1 MNNKFLGAVVESAKG
16 VLTTRNV
23 LTVASLALMG
33 LTQIVNGKMTE
44 EDTRELIRD
53 ELQKLEKKGEA
64 DI

>member
-1 MNNKFLGAVVESAKG
+1 MNNKFLGTIVESAKS

-53 ELQKLEKKGEA
+53 ELQKFEKKGEA

>member
-1 MNNKFLGAVVESAKG
+1 MNNKFLGTIVESTKS

-53 ELQKLEKKGEA
+53 ELKKLEKKGEA

>member
-1 MNNKFLGAVVESAKG
+1 MNNKFLGTIVESAKS